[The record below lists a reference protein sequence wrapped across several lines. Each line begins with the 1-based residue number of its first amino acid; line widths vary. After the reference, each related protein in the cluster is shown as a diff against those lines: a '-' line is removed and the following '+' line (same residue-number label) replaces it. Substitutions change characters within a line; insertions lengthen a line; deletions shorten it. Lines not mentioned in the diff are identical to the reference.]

1 MHSFR
6 ILSVLFILVLLSG
19 ACEKQ
24 EREFPSEQTELA
36 GAKNPAIETTKI
48 SELTEPL
55 VEIDLPQIKQR
66 GKVIALTAY
75 NANSYFIYKGEPL
88 GFEYELL
95 KLLADH
101 LGIELEIVIVNNL
114 DQIFNKL
121 NEGVG
126 DIIAYNLTITK
137 KRLNKVTFSDHHSV
151 IRQVLVQK
159 LPDNWYDMKRHEI
172 DKTLVTNPIDLIGKK
187 IYVRKGSSYYSRL
200 INLSDEI
207 GGDIDILE
215 VPGDVSTEELI
226 RKVSEGEIEYTVCDE
241 NLAMINQIYYSN
253 IDISTA
259 ISFPQRIAWAVRKN
273 SPRLEMTIN
282 QWLRR
287 LKREPTFN
295 VIYNRYYQ
303 DKRYYQQRIKSEY
316 LSTVS
321 GKISPYDDYIK
332 NGAQKLEWDWRL
344 IASQIYQESQFDPKA
359 KSWVGAAGLMQ
370 LMPRIG
376 KEFGAKNV
384 YNPAQNIAAG
394 INYLEWLKE
403 YWEEIPDSLERMKFI
418 LASYN
423 AGQGHVQ
430 DARRLAEKFDK
441 DPDKWDKNVAEF
453 MLKKSQEKYYTDEVV
468 DFGYCRG
475 DEPVNYVKDILDR
488 YDHYQR
494 FIQP

>member
-1 MHSFR
+1 MHSIR
-6 ILSVLFILVLLSG
+6 IHSALLMIVLFFWT
-19 ACEKQ
+19 CEKQ
-24 EREFPSEQTELA
+24 ERELPNEQPELA
-36 GAKNPAIETTKI
+36 GAKIETPKTTEI
-48 SELTEPL
+48 TEPL
-55 VEIDLPQIKQR
+55 VAIDLPQINKR
-66 GKVIALTAY
+66 GNLVALTAY
-75 NANSYFIYKGEPL
+75 NANSYFIY
-88 GFEYELL
+88 FEYELL

-101 LGIELEIVIVNNL
+101 LKVDLEIVIVHNL

-137 KRLNKVTFSDHHSV
+137 KRLRKVSFTDHHSV

-159 LPDNWYDMKRHEI
+159 LPHNWHNMKRHEI
-172 DKTLVTNPIDLIGKK
+172 DNTLITNPIDLIGKK
-187 IYVRKGSSYYSRL
+187 IHVRKGSSYYSRL
-200 INLSDEI
+200 VNLSDEI
-207 GGDIDILE
+207 GGDIDIVE

-226 RKVSEGEIEYTVCDE
+226 RQVAEGEIEYTVCDE

-253 IDISTA
+253 IDIRTA

-273 SPRLEMTIN
+273 SPLLEEAIGR
-282 QWLRR
+282 WLDQ

-303 DKRYYQQRIKSEY
+303 NERYFRQRIKSEY
-316 LSTVS
+316 LSTTG
-321 GKISPYDDYIK
+321 GKISPYDSLIQS
-332 NGAQKLEWDWRL
+332 GAQKLGWDWRL
-344 IASQIYQESQFDPKA
+344 IASQIYQESQFDPRA
-359 KSWVGAAGLMQ
+359 KSWVGATGLMQ

-376 KEFGAKNV
+376 REFGAKNL
-384 YNPAQNIAAG
+384 YNPSQNIAAG
-394 INYLEWLKE
+394 TNFLQWLEE
-403 YWEEIPDSLERMKFI
+403 YWEEIPDSLEKMKFI

-441 DPDKWDKNVAEF
+441 DPYKWDENVAEL

-468 DFGYCRG
+468 EFGYCRG

>member
-1 MHSFR
+1 M
-6 ILSVLFILVLLSG
+6 IVLFFWT
-19 ACEKQ
+19 CEKQ
-24 EREFPSEQTELA
+24 ERELPNEQPELA
-36 GAKNPAIETTKI
+36 GAKIETPKTTEI
-48 SELTEPL
+48 TEPL
-55 VEIDLPQIKQR
+55 VAIDLPQINKR
-66 GKVIALTAY
+66 GNLVALTAY

-101 LGIELEIVIVNNL
+101 LKVDLEIVIVHNL

-137 KRLNKVTFSDHHSV
+137 KRLRKVSFTDHHSV
-151 IRQVLVQK
+151 IRQVLIQK
-159 LPDNWYDMKRHEI
+159 LPHNWHNMKRHEI
-172 DKTLVTNPIDLIGKK
+172 DKTLITNPIDLIGKK
-187 IYVRKGSSYYSRL
+187 IHVRKGSSYYPRL
-200 INLSDEI
+200 VNLSDEI
-207 GGDIDILE
+207 GGDIDIVE

-226 RKVSEGEIEYTVCDE
+226 RQVAEGEIKYTVCDE

-253 IDISTA
+253 IDIRTA

-273 SPRLEMTIN
+273 SPLLEESIGR
-282 QWLRR
+282 WLDQ

-303 DKRYYQQRIKSEY
+303 DERYFRQRIKSEY
-316 LSTVS
+316 LSTTG
-321 GKISPYDDYIK
+321 GKISPYDSLIQ
-332 NGAQKLEWDWRL
+332 NGAQKLGWDWRL
-344 IASQIYQESQFDPKA
+344 IASQIYQESQFDPRA
-359 KSWVGAAGLMQ
+359 KSWVGATGLMQ

-376 KEFGAKNV
+376 REFGAKNL
-384 YNPAQNIAAG
+384 YNPSQNIAAG
-394 INYLEWLKE
+394 TKFLQWLEE
-403 YWEEIPDSLERMKFI
+403 YWEEIPDSLEKMKFI

-441 DPDKWDKNVAEF
+441 DPYKWDENVAEL

-468 DFGYCRG
+468 EFGYCRG

-494 FIQP
+494 FIEP

>member
-1 MHSFR
+1 
-6 ILSVLFILVLLSG
+6 LVLLSG

-24 EREFPSEQTELA
+24 EREFPSEQPELA

-121 NEGVG
+121 NEGIG

-137 KRLNKVTFSDHHSV
+137 KRRKKVSFSDHHSV

-172 DKTLVTNPIDLIGKK
+172 DKTLVTNSIDLIGKK

-200 INLSDEI
+200 VNLSDEI
-207 GGDIDILE
+207 GGDIDIVE

-226 RKVSEGEIEYTVCDE
+226 RQVSEGEIKYTVCDE
-241 NLAMINQIYYSN
+241 NLAMINQIYYS
-253 IDISTA
+253 S
-259 ISFPQRIAWAVRKN
+259 
-273 SPRLEMTIN
+273 IN